1 MQTGTLLERCIDF
14 REEMKMVSARRRPP
28 RAGSGNR
35 GPRPSGDVPQDADS
49 RGQYRPPRKKGAN
62 PIVVIV
68 TLVLL
73 VGSGVFFVF
82 SLVNRPTEPKT
93 VVIETNTN
101 EEYNA
106 IKRRILKCKTMV
118 REVVR
123 LRSDED
129 TQRFSRKWL
138 AANDYTGATF
148 DQLRAMLQEVRKPDG
163 TLPQEFSGYNSDFG
177 QLQTLT
183 NDLIHVAPLGGDWDI
198 DE

>member
-1 MQTGTLLERCIDF
+1 
-14 REEMKMVSARRRPP
+14 MVSARRRPP

-35 GPRPSGDVPQDADS
+35 GPRPSGDDSQDVDS
-49 RGQYRPPRKKGAN
+49 RVPDRAPRKKGAN

-73 VGSGVFFVF
+73 VGTGVFFVY
-82 SLVNRPTEPKT
+82 SLLNRPTEATT
-93 VVIETNTN
+93 VVIETDTN

-129 TQRFSRKWL
+129 TQRFSKKWL

-148 DQLRAMLQEVRKPDG
+148 DQLRAMLQDVRKPDG
-163 TLPQEFSGYNSDFG
+163 TLPQEFSGYNRDFG
-177 QLQTLT
+177 QLQTLI
-183 NDLIHVAPLGGDWDI
+183 NDLIHVAPLGGDWDT
-198 DE
+198 EE